1 MDLKCISNM
10 AKSKNFSKS
19 KKGIG
24 YERYVASILV
34 RQGYR
39 VSFTKKS
46 GDFGADI
53 LAQRFGVRLCVQC
66 KAYKAGIS
74 AVQEVLGAMAYYGGQ
89 GVVAATGFTKSARE
103 LAMRSHVILWCL
115 TI

>member
-1 MDLKCISNM
+1 MS
-10 AKSKNFSKS
+10 SKS
-19 KKGIG
+19 GAKIKKGIA
-24 YERYVASILV
+24 YKRYVASILV

-53 LAQRFGVRLCVQC
+53 LAQRFGIRLCVQC
-66 KAYKAGIS
+66 KAYKSGIS

-103 LAMRSHVILWCL
+103 LAMRSNVLLWCL
-115 TI
+115 TT

>member
-1 MDLKCISNM
+1 M
-10 AKSKNFSKS
+10 AKSKNLSKS
-19 KKGIG
+19 KKGIA

-53 LAQRFGVRLCVQC
+53 LAKRYGVRLCVQC

-103 LAMRSHVILWCL
+103 LAMRSRVTLWK
-115 TI
+115 IP

>member
-1 MDLKCISNM
+1 MS
-10 AKSKNFSKS
+10 AKNLSKS
-19 KKGIG
+19 KKGIA

-39 VSFTKKS
+39 ISFTKKS

-103 LAMRSHVILWCL
+103 IAMRSHVLLWCL